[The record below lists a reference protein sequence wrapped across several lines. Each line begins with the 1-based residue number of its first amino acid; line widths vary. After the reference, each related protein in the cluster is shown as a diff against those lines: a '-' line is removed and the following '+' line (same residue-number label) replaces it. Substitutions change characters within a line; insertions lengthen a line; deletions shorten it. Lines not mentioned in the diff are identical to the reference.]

1 MKYEKCNSGLLLP
14 TLSESNRILTASK
27 QEFQKKLIGSKSRKS
42 TAEPKRG
49 TRFSNNSVN
58 VQQMHEMQNILSRC
72 MKQNQA

>member
-27 QEFQKKLIGSKSRKS
+27 PEFHNMLIGSKSRKS
-42 TAEPKRG
+42 TAEPKPG
-49 TRFSNNSVN
+49 TRLSNNSVK